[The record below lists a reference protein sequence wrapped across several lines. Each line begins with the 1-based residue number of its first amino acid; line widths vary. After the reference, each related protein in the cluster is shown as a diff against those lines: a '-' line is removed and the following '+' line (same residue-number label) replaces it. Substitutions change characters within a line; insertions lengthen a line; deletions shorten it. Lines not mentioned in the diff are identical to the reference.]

1 MAGGVSIG
9 PRLQVEGEEE
19 FRQKIMGVIEQS
31 KTLDAEMKALTATFG
46 EEDTAQQRAAK
57 STDLLNMQLD
67 AAKERTRLVREM
79 TMKSAETTEE
89 NSTQTLKW
97 RQALAAA
104 EEQQAKLER
113 AVEENTRAL
122 GKQNEEIDTTADLF
136 KKFDNTSNLLASELD
151 LLKEK
156 YRDNEESEEAVA
168 AKSAVLEKQ
177 LQNQSDKV
185 TILREALENSSRAY
199 GDTADETVNLQ
210 IQLNNAERDQIKL
223 ERAIEKTN
231 NALDNQAEEA
241 EETIGQMAGLGDSID
256 SIADKLGI
264 HIPDAAK
271 NALNGIDGFSVASVA
286 QMAAV
291 AGAVAGVIKVM
302 SELHQLTLEAAAQAD
317 ALLTQSAQTGLDV
330 ELLQQ
335 LEYASNFLDFEGID
349 QSLVKL
355 TNSMDKAR
363 EGAAAQSAAFE
374 TLEVSVTEADGS
386 LRNNYDTFLDVIDAL
401 GQVENETERDT
412 LANDLLGKSYSELKP
427 LIQAGTAE
435 LKKYTDAAKENG
447 HVLTESQVKILGEV
461 DDAHQELQ
469 ATIEATKKKIAV
481 DFAPASK
488 QAMETF
494 AKAVKLGG
502 DTLEETG
509 IIRNTAALVEN
520 IFGVVDAGMDM
531 IDALPSW
538 INPLE
543 TVSGAMKGLAVVA
556 ATVADSMS
564 LVGSLLKLDF
574 HGAATALGW
583 NLHKGE
589 MSHLQQLKYSDP
601 KYVSYNATGTDSWRG
616 GLTWVGESGPE
627 LVQLP
632 GGSRI
637 YSNQE
642 SRQIAAA
649 APTDTRRLEQ
659 QQGET
664 IEILRAIQSEL
675 AARRILERMR

>member
-9 PRLQVEGEEE
+9 PRIQVDGEEKY
-19 FRQKIMGVIEQS
+19 RKQINGIIEQS

-46 EEDTAQQRAAK
+46 DEDTAQQRAAK
-57 STDLLNMQLD
+57 STDLLNMQLE
-67 AAKERTRLVREM
+67 AARERTRLVREM
-79 TMKSAETTEE
+79 TQKSAETTEE

-113 AVEENTRAL
+113 AVAENT
-122 GKQNEEIDTTADLF
+122 K
-136 KKFDNTSNLLASELD
+136 
-151 LLKEK
+151 
-156 YRDNEESEEAVA
+156 
-168 AKSAVLEKQ
+168 
-177 LQNQSDKV
+177 
-185 TILREALENSSRAY
+185 ALE
-199 GDTADETVNLQ
+199 DEGET
-210 IQLNNAERDQIKL
+210 
-223 ERAIEKTN
+223 
-231 NALDNQAEEA
+231 A
-241 EETIGQMAGLGDSID
+241 EETGQRITAGLGDSID

-302 SELHQLTLEAAAQAD
+302 SELHKLTLEAAAQAD

-374 TLEVSVTEADGS
+374 TLGVSVIETDGS

-401 GQVENETERDT
+401 GQVQNDTERDT
-412 LANDLLGKSYSELKP
+412 LANDLFGKSYSELKP

-469 ATIEATKKKIAV
+469 ATIEATKNKIAV
-481 DFAPASK
+481 EFAPASK
-488 QAMETF
+488 AAMDTF
-494 AKAVKLGG
+494 SNAVKKGG
-502 DTLEETG
+502 DALIESG
-509 IIRNTAALVEN
+509 LIANTANLIEN
-520 IFGVVDAGMDM
+520 AAKLLDAG
-531 IDALPSW
+531 IDLASKIPDWMNPVKVASKDIELLNRAIKGTLDLLGLTEKEMKNYGGIGSDVFGATWKSDVQAWVTAGGTIITPDN
-538 INPLE
+538 INDIDKTTGKVTRE
-543 TVSGAMKGLAVVA
+543 FYSGNVVPGDVYA
-556 ATVADSMS
+556 YGHMS
-564 LVGSLLKLDF
+564 EAEIERLLKKA
-574 HGAATALGW
+574 G
-583 NLHKGE
+583 
-589 MSHLQQLKYSDP
+589 
-601 KYVSYNATGTDSWRG
+601 YNAAGDQNWRG
-616 GLTWVGESGPE
+616 GLTWLGEHGPE
-627 LVQLP
+627 LVDLP
-632 GGSRI
+632 SGSRI

-659 QQGET
+659 LQSE
-664 IEILRAIQSEL
+664 EIAIMHEIKSEL
-675 AARRILERMR
+675 AARRMLERMK

>member
-19 FRQKIMGVIEQS
+19 YRQKINGIIEQS

-46 EEDTAQQRAAK
+46 DEDTAQQRAAK
-57 STDLLNMQLD
+57 STDLLNAQLE
-67 AAKERTRLVREM
+67 AAKQRTELVRAM
-79 TMKSAETTEE
+79 TAQATAEYEE
-89 NSTQTLKW
+89 NSTQVLKW
-97 RQALAAA
+97 RQALASAK
-104 EEQQAKLER
+104 EQQAELER
-113 AVEENTRAL
+113 AVEENT
-122 GKQNEEIDTTADLF
+122 K
-136 KKFDNTSNLLASELD
+136 
-151 LLKEK
+151 
-156 YRDNEESEEAVA
+156 
-168 AKSAVLEKQ
+168 
-177 LQNQSDKV
+177 
-185 TILREALENSSRAY
+185 ALE
-199 GDTADETVNLQ
+199 DEGET
-210 IQLNNAERDQIKL
+210 
-223 ERAIEKTN
+223 
-231 NALDNQAEEA
+231 A
-241 EETIGQMAGLGDSID
+241 EETGQRITVGLGDSID
-256 SIADKLGI
+256 SVADKLGI

-374 TLEVSVTEADGS
+374 TLGVSVIETDGS

-401 GQVENETERDT
+401 GQVQNDTERDT
-412 LANDLLGKSYSELKP
+412 LANDLFGKSYSELKP

-435 LKKYTDAAKENG
+435 LKKYTDAARDNG

-481 DFAPASK
+481 EFAPASK
-488 QAMETF
+488 AAMDTF
-494 AKAVKLGG
+494 SNAIKKGS
-502 DTLEETG
+502 DTLTES
-509 IIRNTAALVEN
+509 RLVEN
-520 IFGVVDAGMDM
+520 IAATATNILAVVDAGVNLVDS
-531 IDALPSW
+531 LPDW
-538 INPLE
+538 INPIKN
-543 TVSGAMKGLAVVA
+543 VSTELKGLAIVA
-556 ATVADSMS
+556 ATVADTIDLISGIMPWNW
-564 LVGSLLKLDF
+564 GSGK
-574 HGAATALGW
+574 ASTALGW
-583 NLHKGE
+583 NIGSGQ

-601 KYVSYNATGTDSWRG
+601 KYVSYNAAGTDSWRG
-616 GLTWVGESGPE
+616 GLTWLGEHGPE
-627 LVQLP
+627 LVDLP
-632 GGSRI
+632 SGSRI

-675 AARRILERMR
+675 AAQRILERMR

>member
-9 PRLQVEGEEE
+9 PRLQVEGEEDY
-19 FRQKIMGVIEQS
+19 RQKINGIIEQS

-113 AVEENTRAL
+113 AVAENT
-122 GKQNEEIDTTADLF
+122 K
-136 KKFDNTSNLLASELD
+136 
-151 LLKEK
+151 
-156 YRDNEESEEAVA
+156 
-168 AKSAVLEKQ
+168 
-177 LQNQSDKV
+177 
-185 TILREALENSSRAY
+185 ALE
-199 GDTADETVNLQ
+199 DEGET
-210 IQLNNAERDQIKL
+210 
-223 ERAIEKTN
+223 
-231 NALDNQAEEA
+231 A
-241 EETIGQMAGLGDSID
+241 EETGQMMTVGLGDSID

-302 SELHQLTLEAAAQAD
+302 SELHQLTLEAAEQAD

-363 EGAAAQSAAFE
+363 EGAAAQSEAFD
-374 TLEVSVTEADGS
+374 TLGVSVTETDGS

-401 GQVENETERDT
+401 GQVENATERDT
-412 LANDLLGKSYSELKP
+412 LSNDLFGKSYSELKP

-469 ATIEATKKKIAV
+469 ATIEATKNKIAV

-488 QAMETF
+488 AAMDTF
-494 AKAVKLGG
+494 SNAIKKGG
-502 DTLEETG
+502 DAL
-509 IIRNTAALVEN
+509 IDSRLVEN
-520 IFGVVDAGMDM
+520 IAATATNILAVVDAGIDM
-531 IDALPSW
+531 VDAMPSW
-538 INPLE
+538 MNPIE
-543 TVSGAMKGLAVVA
+543 TVSGALKGLAVIA

-583 NLHKGE
+583 NLHQGE

-601 KYVSYNATGTDSWRG
+601 KYVSYNAAGTDSWRG
-616 GLTWVGESGPE
+616 GLTWLGEHGPE
-627 LVQLP
+627 LVELP
-632 GGSRI
+632 QGSRI

-649 APTDTRRLEQ
+649 AAPTDTRRLEQ
-659 QQGET
+659 QQAET
-664 IEILRAIQSEL
+664 NALLREVRTEL
-675 AARRILERMR
+675 AGWRIKERMARA

>member
-9 PRLQVEGEEE
+9 PRIQVDGEEE
-19 FRQKIMGVIEQS
+19 YRKQINGIIEQS

-46 EEDTAQQRAAK
+46 DEDTAQQRAAK

-67 AAKERTRLVREM
+67 AARERTRLVREM
-79 TMKSAETTEE
+79 TMKSAETTDE

-113 AVEENTRAL
+113 AVEENT
-122 GKQNEEIDTTADLF
+122 K
-136 KKFDNTSNLLASELD
+136 
-151 LLKEK
+151 
-156 YRDNEESEEAVA
+156 
-168 AKSAVLEKQ
+168 
-177 LQNQSDKV
+177 
-185 TILREALENSSRAY
+185 ALE
-199 GDTADETVNLQ
+199 DEGET
-210 IQLNNAERDQIKL
+210 
-223 ERAIEKTN
+223 
-231 NALDNQAEEA
+231 A
-241 EETIGQMAGLGDSID
+241 EETGQRITVGLGDSID

-302 SELHQLTLEAAAQAD
+302 SELHQLTLEAAEQAD

-363 EGAAAQSAAFE
+363 EGAAAQSEAFN
-374 TLEVSVTEADGS
+374 TLGVSVTETDGS

-401 GQVENETERDT
+401 GQVQNETERDV
-412 LANDLLGKSYSELKP
+412 LSNNLFGKSYAELKP

-469 ATIEATKKKIAV
+469 ATIEATKNKIAV

-488 QAMETF
+488 AAMDTF
-494 AKAVKLGG
+494 SNAIQKGG
-502 DTLEETG
+502 NILTES
-509 IIRNTAALVEN
+509 RLVEN
-520 IFGVVDAGMDM
+520 IAATATNILAVVDAGIDM
-531 IDALPSW
+531 AEAMPSW
-538 INPLE
+538 MNPIE
-543 TVSGAMKGLAVVA
+543 TVSGALKGLAVIA

-564 LVGSLLKLDF
+564 LVASLMKLDF
-574 HGAATALGW
+574 HGAATALGL

-601 KYVSYNATGTDSWRG
+601 KYVSYNAAGTDSWRG
-616 GLTWVGESGPE
+616 GLTWLGEHGPE
-627 LVQLP
+627 LVDLP
-632 GGSRI
+632 SGSRI

>member
-1 MAGGVSIG
+1 MAT
-9 PRLQVEGEEE
+9 
-19 FRQKIMGVIEQS
+19 
-31 KTLDAEMKALTATFG
+31 KTLKA
-46 EEDTAQQRAAK
+46 R
-57 STDLLNMQLD
+57 
-67 AAKERTRLVREM
+67 V
-79 TMKSAETTEE
+79 
-89 NSTQTLKW
+89 
-97 RQALAAA
+97 
-104 EEQQAKLER
+104 
-113 AVEENTRAL
+113 
-122 GKQNEEIDTTADLF
+122 EIDGEKEYKQAISEL
-136 KKFDNTSNLLASELD
+136 NQGNRVLASEMK
-151 LLKEK
+151 LLQEQYKG
-156 YRDNEESEEAVA
+156 SEGSMEALR
-168 AKSAVLEKQ
+168 AKSDVLERQ
-177 LQNQSDKV
+177 LLQQKDKV
-185 TILREALENSSRAY
+185 QTLREALKNAATQSGESRKQ
-199 GDTADETVNLQ
+199 TQNWQ
-210 IQLNNAERDQIKL
+210 IQLNNAEREQVKL
-223 ERAIEKTN
+223 ERVLEETN
-231 NALDNQAEEA
+231 KALDNQ
-241 EETIGQMAGLGDSID
+241 GQEVREDAKEMTGLGDTVD
-256 SIADKLGI
+256 QVADKLGI

-302 SELHQLTLEAAAQAD
+302 SELHQLTLEAAAKAD

-330 ELLQQ
+330 ELLQE

-374 TLEVSVTEADGS
+374 TLGVSVIETDGS

-401 GQVENETERDT
+401 GQVQNDTERDT
-412 LANDLLGKSYSELKP
+412 LANDLFGKSYSELKP

-469 ATIEATKKKIAV
+469 ATIEATKNKIAV
-481 DFAPASK
+481 EFAPASK
-488 QAMETF
+488 AAMDTF
-494 AKAVKLGG
+494 SNAIKKGG
-502 DTLEETG
+502 DTFTES
-509 IIRNTAALVEN
+509 RLVEN
-520 IFGVVDAGMDM
+520 IAATATNILAVVDAGIDM
-531 IDALPSW
+531 VDAMPSW
-538 INPLE
+538 MNPIE

-574 HGAATALGW
+574 HGAATALGL

-601 KYVSYNATGTDSWRG
+601 KYVSYNAAGTDSWRG
-616 GLTWVGESGPE
+616 GLTWLGEHGPE
-627 LVQLP
+627 LVDLP
-632 GGSRI
+632 SGSRI

-642 SRQIAAA
+642 SRRIAAA

-659 QQGET
+659 LQSE
-664 IEILRAIQSEL
+664 EIAIMREIKSEL
-675 AARRILERMR
+675 AARRMLERMK

>member
-19 FRQKIMGVIEQS
+19 YRQKINGIIEQS

-46 EEDTAQQRAAK
+46 DEDTAQKRAAK
-57 STDLLNMQLD
+57 STDLLNAQLE
-67 AAKERTRLVREM
+67 AAKQRTELVRAM
-79 TMKSAETTEE
+79 TAQATAEYEE
-89 NSTQTLKW
+89 NSTQVLKW
-97 RQALAAA
+97 RQALASAK
-104 EEQQAKLER
+104 EQQAKLER
-113 AVEENTRAL
+113 AVEENT
-122 GKQNEEIDTTADLF
+122 K
-136 KKFDNTSNLLASELD
+136 
-151 LLKEK
+151 
-156 YRDNEESEEAVA
+156 
-168 AKSAVLEKQ
+168 
-177 LQNQSDKV
+177 
-185 TILREALENSSRAY
+185 ALE
-199 GDTADETVNLQ
+199 DEG
-210 IQLNNAERDQIKL
+210 
-223 ERAIEKTN
+223 
-231 NALDNQAEEA
+231 EEA
-241 EETIGQMAGLGDSID
+241 EETGQKITVGLGDSID
-256 SIADKLGI
+256 SVADKLGI

-374 TLEVSVTEADGS
+374 TLGVSVIETDGS

-401 GQVENETERDT
+401 GQVQNDTERDT
-412 LANDLLGKSYSELKP
+412 LANDLFGKSYSELKP

-469 ATIEATKKKIAV
+469 ATIEATKNKIAV
-481 DFAPASK
+481 EFAPASK
-488 QAMETF
+488 AAMDTF
-494 AKAVKLGG
+494 SNAIKKGG
-502 DTLEETG
+502 DTLTES
-509 IIRNTAALVEN
+509 RLVEN
-520 IFGVVDAGMDM
+520 IAATATNILAVVDAGVNLVDS
-531 IDALPSW
+531 LPDW
-538 INPLE
+538 INPIKN
-543 TVSGAMKGLAVVA
+543 VSTELKGLAIVA
-556 ATVADSMS
+556 ATVADTIDLISGIMPWNW
-564 LVGSLLKLDF
+564 GSGK
-574 HGAATALGW
+574 ASTALGW
-583 NLHKGE
+583 NSGSGQ

-601 KYVSYNATGTDSWRG
+601 KYVSYNA
-616 GLTWVGESGPE
+616 EHGPE
-627 LVQLP
+627 LVELP
-632 GGSRI
+632 SGSRI

-642 SRQIAAA
+642 SRPIAAA
-649 APTDTRRLEQ
+649 APTDTRRMEQ
-659 QQGET
+659 
-664 IEILRAIQSEL
+664 LQSENNQL
-675 AARRILERMR
+675 MRALLNEFSGMHMRGRMLYG